1 MTYIKVDNQEIEI
14 THGERV
20 LFPEIGVTKKDLINY
35 YLNISNYILPLI
47 KDRPITINCFPQGIE
62 SEGYFRQHPTQNL
75 PTWLKT
81 ATLKKKD
88 GSLMSHIL
96 CQDKKSLIYL
106 INHNTITIHRWLSKY
121 TAPTSPDIMV
131 IDIDPPKG
139 KFHVA
144 CKGAIFLR
152 EKANELGYKAF
163 VMLTGA
169 KGLHIVFPIIKKISF
184 EDIRAILG
192 NIILDLEHAYPNEFT
207 SNIRKE
213 KRDDFVYLDILR
225 NSYGQTAI
233 APYSL
238 KAEKEASI
246 AMLTDWD
253 ELADPLLHPKKYNI
267 FNIFSK
273 LDKRKTDPWEY
284 FYK

>member
-14 THGERV
+14 THGEKIV
-20 LFPEIGVTKKDLINY
+20 FPKVGITKKDLINY
-35 YLNISNYILPLI
+35 YLNISDYILPLI
-47 KDRPITINCFPQGIE
+47 KDRPLTINCFPQGIK

-75 PTWLKT
+75 PTWFKT

-96 CQDKKSLIYL
+96 CQNKKSLIYL

-121 TAPTSPDIMV
+121 TDPTAPDIMV

-139 KFHVA
+139 KFNVA

-152 EKANELGYKAF
+152 EKARELGYKAF

-169 KGLHIVFPIIKKISF
+169 KGLHIVFPILKKMSF
-184 EDIRAILG
+184 EDIRIILG

-213 KRDDFVYLDILR
+213 KRDDHVYLDILR
-225 NSYGQTAI
+225 NSYGQTAV
-233 APYSL
+233 APYSV

-246 AMLTDWD
+246 AMPIDWG
-253 ELADPLLHPKKYNI
+253 ELEDPLLHPKKYDI
-267 FNIFSK
+267 LNIFST
-273 LDKRKTDPWEY
+273 LDKRKIDPWKY

>member
-14 THGERV
+14 THGERIV
-20 LFPEIGVTKKDLINY
+20 FPEAGITKKDLIIY

-47 KDRPITINCFPQGIE
+47 KDRPLTINCFPQGIE

-75 PTWLKT
+75 PTWFKT
-81 ATLKKKD
+81 ITLEKKD

-96 CQDKKSLIYL
+96 CQNKKSLIYL
-106 INHNTITIHRWLSKY
+106 INHNTVTIHRWLSKY
-121 TAPTSPDIMV
+121 TDPVSPDIMV

-139 KFHVA
+139 KFYVA

-152 EKANELGYKAF
+152 EKAKELGYKAF

-169 KGLHIVFPIIKKISF
+169 KGLHIVFPIVKKMSF
-184 EDIRAILG
+184 EDIRIILG
-192 NIILDLEHAYPNEFT
+192 NIILDLERAYPNEFT
-207 SNIRKE
+207 SSIRKE
-213 KRDDFVYLDILR
+213 KRDDHVYLDILR
-225 NSYGQTAI
+225 NSYGQTAVV
-233 APYSL
+233 PYSV

-246 AMLTDWD
+246 AMPIDWD
-253 ELADPLLHPKKYNI
+253 ELEDPLLHSKKYNI
-267 FNIFSK
+267 LNIFST